1 MELSQIDTFLTVAVE
16 GSFSR
21 AGKKLLRTQ
30 PAVSLALKRLE
41 NELGEKLIDRSSKE
55 LVLTDAGRL
64 VLDYSRRFHNV
75 RRDLF
80 NALQELRDKQAGKL
94 TIGANESTALY
105 LIEHIETFRRTYP
118 RVKVEIRRS
127 LSSQIPQE
135 VLAGALDL
143 GAISYQPSGGD
154 LLATVIYN
162 DALAF
167 VVSAQHRFAGR
178 SELSIQE
185 LGMETFIAHNVL
197 SPFREKVL
205 ETFEHYDVPLHMD
218 IEMPTVETIKKLV
231 QLNLGV
237 AFLPRMCVQP
247 EIAGGQLV
255 EVPVAE
261 IHVERQIRLVQP
273 ARRPVSYAGQAFLG
287 LVQETRQRLE
297 TRSKERGRRK
307 TEAPPD

>member
-1 MELSQIDTFLTVAVE
+1 MEFSEIDTFLTVAAE

-41 NELGEKLIDRSSKE
+41 GELGERLIDRSSKE

-64 VLDYSRRFHNV
+64 VLDYARRFHHV

-105 LIEHIETFRRTYP
+105 LISPIEKFRRTYP
-118 RVKVEIRRS
+118 KVKVEIRRS

-135 VLAGALDL
+135 VVAGTLDL
-143 GAISYQPSGGD
+143 GAISYHPTGGD
-154 LLATVIYN
+154 LVSTVIYN

-167 VVSAQHRFAGR
+167 VVSPAHRFASR

-205 ETFEHYDVPLHMD
+205 EIFERYDVPLNMD

-237 AFLPRMCVQP
+237 AFLPRMCVQS
-247 EIAGGQLV
+247 ETAAGQLV
-255 EVPVAE
+255 EVRVEE

-273 ARRPVSYAGQAFLG
+273 ARRAVSYAGQAFLS
-287 LVQETRQRLE
+287 LVERERSNPAPQEL
-297 TRSKERGRRK
+297 SG
-307 TEAPPD
+307 